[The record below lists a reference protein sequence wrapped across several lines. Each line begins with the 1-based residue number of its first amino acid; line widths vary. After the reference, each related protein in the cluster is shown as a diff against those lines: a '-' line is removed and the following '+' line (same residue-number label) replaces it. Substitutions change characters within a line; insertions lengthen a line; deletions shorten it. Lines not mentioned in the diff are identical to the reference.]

1 MVQLQ
6 SALEHYR
13 RQRRIATLGLI
24 GARRE
29 QQRGNL
35 KRALAL
41 VTFAQLQAAQDAVT
55 ASQDM
60 LDEQGVRAP
69 AIAAVDAAALAG
81 VASDGR
87 DLLGLLQAV
96 SRPEAPAGSFD
107 RAVLTQISDAGRAGG
122 AVSIAARPKVT
133 GYVRMLVPPSCSRCA
148 ILAGKEYRWNQGF
161 QRHPHC
167 FPAGVVVSGPASE
180 KATRRWYEGE
190 LVVLTTASGQ
200 ELPVTGNHPI
210 LTRRGWVP
218 ANLIEEGDEVVRS
231 TRPEGATP
239 LVVPDHD
246 QVPTRIEDV
255 WRSLGMLGLEAVESS
270 PEDFH
275 GDGQD
280 GQVDVAGA
288 DGALVGDVLATF
300 VQQAGQEGL
309 AVALRSA
316 AGLVGESSSE
326 QLDVRDLALTGSL
339 VGRSSLG
346 SALVFGHLRGSHESR
361 FARATHMHS
370 SGLKAAPD
378 GLSRD
383 AVLARQGV
391 FAGAGLVLPHDRAI
405 RNGDSV
411 SRWDAPAGPF
421 MSQSVVGYASR
432 GSDLLN
438 RLSGQVE
445 LDSVVHRV
453 RRDFAGHVY
462 SLTSSEGW
470 HVANSL
476 IVSNCDCRH
485 IPTTER
491 TAGHLTTDP
500 RAYFDSLDA
509 AQQER
514 IFTKAGAQSIRDG
527 ADMAQVV
534 NARRGMTTAQVG
546 SERVL
551 ATRAGATRGRVR
563 LMPETIMQIAGSDR
577 TEAIRLLRL
586 HGYLRD

>member
-148 ILAGKEYRWNQGF
+148 ILAGRVYRYNAGF
-161 QRHPHC
+161 ARHP
-167 FPAGVVVSGPASE
+167 
-180 KATRRWYEGE
+180 R
-190 LVVLTTASGQ
+190 
-200 ELPVTGNHPI
+200 
-210 LTRRGWVP
+210 
-218 ANLIEEGDEVVRS
+218 
-231 TRPEGATP
+231 
-239 LVVPDHD
+239 
-246 QVPTRIEDV
+246 
-255 WRSLGMLGLEAVESS
+255 
-270 PEDFH
+270 
-275 GDGQD
+275 
-280 GQVDVAGA
+280 
-288 DGALVGDVLATF
+288 
-300 VQQAGQEGL
+300 
-309 AVALRSA
+309 
-316 AGLVGESSSE
+316 
-326 QLDVRDLALTGSL
+326 
-339 VGRSSLG
+339 
-346 SALVFGHLRGSHESR
+346 
-361 FARATHMHS
+361 
-370 SGLKAAPD
+370 
-378 GLSRD
+378 
-383 AVLARQGV
+383 
-391 FAGAGLVLPHDRAI
+391 
-405 RNGDSV
+405 
-411 SRWDAPAGPF
+411 
-421 MSQSVVGYASR
+421 
-432 GSDLLN
+432 
-438 RLSGQVE
+438 
-445 LDSVVHRV
+445 
-453 RRDFAGHVY
+453 
-462 SLTSSEGW
+462 
-470 HVANSL
+470 
-476 IVSNCDCRH
+476 CDCRA
-485 IPTTER
+485 IPATES
-491 TAGHLTTDP
+491 TARHLTTDP
-500 RAYFDSLDA
+500 RAYFDSLDV

-514 IFTKAGAQSIRDG
+514 LFTKAGAQAIRDG

-534 NARRGMTTAQVG
+534 NARRGMATAQVG

-577 TEAIRLLRL
+577 LEAIRLLRL